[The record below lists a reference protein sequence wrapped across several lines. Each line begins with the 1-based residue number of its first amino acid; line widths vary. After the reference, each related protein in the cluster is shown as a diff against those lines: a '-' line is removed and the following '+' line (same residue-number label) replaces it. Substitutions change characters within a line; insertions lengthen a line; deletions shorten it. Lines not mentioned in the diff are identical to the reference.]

1 MSQPTLKEFRNRIIN
16 SGVMSE
22 LEVGAELAAQ
32 PTTEDSITAESCA
45 RLLVQ
50 KGTLTAW
57 QAKQLYRGKLKSLV
71 LGNYLLLD
79 KLGQGG
85 MGMVF
90 KAEHRIMQRIVAL
103 KTLSPEITKSAKLLA
118 RFRREVQVA
127 AKLEHPNIVTAYD
140 AAHEGEIHYLVMQYV
155 AGEDLASLVRS
166 QGVVSLDVAVNYV
179 IQAAKGLQYAH
190 EQGVIHRDIK
200 PSNLL
205 VDAAG
210 MVRVLDMGLAR
221 IESIEEKS
229 SDLTASGVVMGTIDY
244 MSPEQAENTRQADAR
259 SDIYSLGCTLYFL
272 LTGRPTFQA
281 ESVVQRILAH
291 RDADIPR
298 LSGNV
303 EKASPELDGIF
314 QKFVAKSPSE
324 RYQSMT
330 EVIDALSALNLDQ
343 PSSQGKQSSH
353 DENFDD
359 FLFTMNSEES
369 APLSPKKRTKTAV
382 SSKTSSTG
390 SDEDNDF
397 QIVAPIEQPTIR
409 GKSSDRKTPLS
420 SPKIKII
427 SGVIGVAAFII
438 LFATIYNNDSGD
450 VAVNQGPS
458 SEPANRTNENA
469 SEDIENS
476 SNSTPEQTTP
486 TTVVQSAHEI
496 SLLFDGVDDY
506 AVIPNLSLNDRSPV
520 TLEAWMTPYSNT
532 ATANPI
538 MLMGSEWM
546 TLYQT
551 GRDWGVAKLDQG
563 RSILI
568 KANSRLQ
575 QSERTHVAGVWDG
588 TESRLFINGESIVA
602 PINRYRLAPS
612 GGGLFLGGAP
622 ADKMGRNAPD
632 RFFNGKILQVRV
644 TKSAR
649 YTESFTPQEV
659 LSPDGQTIGLYL
671 LNEGRGDQIKDTSG
685 NENHGTV
692 HGAVWNTD

>member
-1 MSQPTLKEFRNRIIN
+1 MGEEF
-16 SGVMSE
+16 VAMQTTE
-22 LEVGAELAAQ
+22 E
-32 PTTEDSITAESCA
+32 PTTVESCA
-45 RLLVQ
+45 RFLVQ

-71 LGNYLLLD
+71 LGNYVLLD

-90 KAEHRIMQRIVAL
+90 KAEHRIMQRVVAL
-103 KTLSPEITKSAKLLA
+103 KTLSPEITKSRQLLA

-140 AAHEGEIHYLVMQYV
+140 AAQEGEVHYLVMQYV

-166 QGVVSLDVAVNYV
+166 PGVVSFDIAVNYV
-179 IQAAKGLQYAH
+179 LQAAKGLQYAH

-205 VDAAG
+205 VDETG
-210 MVRVLDMGLAR
+210 TVRVLDMGLAR
-221 IESIEEKS
+221 VESVEEKS
-229 SDLTASGVVMGTIDY
+229 SDLTASGAVMGTIDY

-281 ESVVQRILAH
+281 ESIVQRILAH
-291 RDADIPR
+291 RDAEIPR

-303 EKASPELDGIF
+303 EKATPELDRIF
-314 QKFVAKSPSE
+314 QKLVAKSPSE
-324 RYQSMT
+324 RYQSMA
-330 EVIDALSALNLDQ
+330 EVIDALAALNFNQ
-343 PSSQGKQSSH
+343 PTTQSKNSPN
-353 DENFDD
+353 DADFDD

-369 APLSPKKRTKTAV
+369 VPVSSKKRTKTAV
-382 SSKTSSTG
+382 SDRTSRSG
-390 SDEDNDF
+390 EEEGDDDF
-397 QIVAPIEQPTIR
+397 QIVVPVEKSPIRNRTIDR
-409 GKSSDRKTPLS
+409 NSSS
-420 SPKIKII
+420 SPNVKII
-427 SGVIGVAAFII
+427 SASFGVLALIIVAVM
-438 LFATIYNNDSGD
+438 IYNNDSGAVD
-450 VAVNQGPS
+450 VSQNSTSQPT
-458 SEPANRTNENA
+458 SESNNNN
-469 SEDIENS
+469 SEVVENS
-476 SNSTPEQTTP
+476 SNSTPEP
-486 TTVVQSAHEI
+486 TVPDAQSALET
-496 SLLFDGVDDY
+496 SLLFDGVNDY

-551 GRDWGVAKLDQG
+551 GPDWGMAKLDQG

-568 KANSRLQ
+568 KANLRLQ
-575 QSERTHVAGVWDG
+575 QSERTHVAGVWNG
-588 TESRLFINGESIVA
+588 TESRLFINGEAIEA
-602 PINRYRLAPS
+602 PINRYPLEPS
-612 GGGLFLGGAP
+612 NGGLFLGGAP

-632 RFFNGKILQVRV
+632 RFFNGKIHQVRI

-649 YTESFTPQEV
+649 YTESFTPQE
-659 LSPDGQTIGLYL
+659 LLASEQETIGLYL
-671 LNEGRGDQIKDTSG
+671 LNEGRGDQIKDISG
-685 NENHGTV
+685 NSNHGTV
-692 HGAVWNTD
+692 HGAVWSSE